1 MAKNEEPTSKD
12 VPTDPLILQIDQIIR
27 QRQEEL
33 FHRLSHALES
43 LRAGPATSAGRSGT
57 IGTMETVD
65 SLSAVNLQSINKS
78 EDWHNLLH
86 EARLEDCGVKL
97 QSLEAPEKIQAEAG
111 AQAPEAPLDS
121 LDPRSRKRKAQGAR
135 KKRWQVN
142 AIPLLEEEEYEALA
156 DERSRRRAQRTAST
170 DETEDKPVPDLHTW
184 SSHLA
189 NWVNSKNFEGIFAAV
204 IFSNSIFLGVS
215 LEYESGNIGLDP
227 PPIFK
232 VFDLT
237 YAALF
242 TLELLLKI

>member
-57 IGTMETVD
+57 IGTMETVE

-97 QSLEAPEKIQAEAG
+97 QSLEAPEKIQAEG
-111 AQAPEAPLDS
+111 AQAPEAP
-121 LDPRSRKRKAQGAR
+121 DPRSRTRKAQGAR

-142 AIPLLEEEEYEALA
+142 AIPLLEEEEYEAPCAAHGLHRRDRREASAGLA
-156 DERSRRRAQRTAST
+156 
-170 DETEDKPVPDLHTW
+170 
-184 SSHLA
+184 HLVVA
-189 NWVNSKNFEGIFAAV
+189 
-204 IFSNSIFLGVS
+204 LGQ
-215 LEYESGNIGLDP
+215 LGQLQ
-227 PPIFK
+227 K
-232 VFDLT
+232 L
-237 YAALF
+237 
-242 TLELLLKI
+242 